1 MVLPQTGGFTLIERI
16 GAGAFAEVW
25 KARAP
30 GGVLKAVKII
40 MRPIDQEEAKRELD
54 AVELMKSLSYHFLL
68 PIHAYWVLN
77 DRLIIL
83 MDLADGS
90 LRECLNSH
98 RREGKPAIP
107 LRELL
112 RYARETAEALDFL
125 HQKRVQHR
133 DLKPENIL
141 LTGGHVR
148 VADFGLAK
156 AQGTQRLMS
165 GTFAGTPL
173 YMPPETWEDKTHV
186 NGDQYSLAATFFEL
200 RTGRR
205 LYEDTALPALMHS
218 HLHVSPKLDPLG
230 QDEQRVL
237 LKALSK
243 NPEDRYPDCQ
253 TFVNA
258 LVRAV
263 AHELPAEGTALAASP
278 GYPTATDSVLNTVV
292 PGKRDESTFNEHDTV
307 RPEET
312 PASGAGTGGT
322 RSLIG
327 RAAAAVLVLALLALP
342 VLFMLRPSPDAGDLA
357 LQPLAAQTARAGQ
370 TVTVAVTIERD
381 HFNEPVTL
389 KITPQADVSG
399 EEVTIPAGSTQA
411 QMKLTIAQAAVPGPR
426 RLTLAACGG
435 THCAYATLSVM
446 VKTQD

>member
-1 MVLPQTGGFTLIERI
+1 
-16 GAGAFAEVW
+16 
-25 KARAP
+25 
-30 GGVLKAVKII
+30 
-40 MRPIDQEEAKRELD
+40 
-54 AVELMKSLSYHFLL
+54 
-68 PIHAYWVLN
+68 
-77 DRLIIL
+77 
-83 MDLADGS
+83 
-90 LRECLNSH
+90 
-98 RREGKPAIP
+98 
-107 LRELL
+107 
-112 RYARETAEALDFL
+112 
-125 HQKRVQHR
+125 
-133 DLKPENIL
+133 
-141 LTGGHVR
+141 
-148 VADFGLAK
+148 
-156 AQGTQRLMS
+156 MS

-218 HLHVSPKLDPLG
+218 HLHVKPKLDPLG
-230 QDEQRVL
+230 QDEQQVL

-307 RPEET
+307 HPLKMPMSEAR
-312 PASGAGTGGT
+312 ASGT

-327 RAAAAVLVLALLALP
+327 RAAAVALVLALLALP
-342 VLFMLRPSPDAGDLA
+342 VLFVIRPSADAGDLT
-357 LQPLAAQTARAGQ
+357 LQPLAAQTVRAGQ
-370 TVTVAVTIERD
+370 TATVAVNIERD

-389 KITPQADVSG
+389 KITPQADIRG
-399 EEVTIPAGSTQA
+399 DEVTIPAGETQGR
-411 QMKLTIAQAAVPGPR
+411 MKLTISSQAPPGPR
-426 RLTLAACGG
+426 RVMLSACGG
-435 THCAYATLSVM
+435 PHCAYATLSVT
-446 VKTQD
+446 VKTKD